1 MLIVDDK
8 AISNDI
14 KLMEQKLEEVRE
26 LAKHIQR
33 STDIKVVLMP
43 KEKKYKLT

>member
-14 KLMEQKLEEVRE
+14 KLIEQKLEEVRE
-26 LAKHIQR
+26 IAKRIQR
-33 STDIKVVLMP
+33 NTDIKVILTSE
-43 KEKKYKLT
+43 EKKNG